1 MCRNNT
7 APILIVLFSLFIL
20 TIPGPVFSQTYLDP
34 SAPVSSRVEDLLS
47 RMTLAEKIGQMTQAN
62 LTNLASDAEVA
73 GLFLGSIL
81 SGGGAVPDPNTPAV
95 WADTYDRLQAQ
106 ALSTRLAI
114 PILYGIDAVHGH
126 NNVKGA
132 VIFPHNIGLG
142 ATRNPELLRR
152 AAEITALEVA
162 GTGIDWTF
170 APCVAVVR
178 DERWGRT
185 YEGFGESSELVEMLG
200 AAQVRGLQGDSLGR
214 PDRVLACAK
223 HYLGDGGTSGGVNE
237 GNTECDEATLRRL
250 FLPAY
255 IRAVEAGVATVMPS
269 YSSWNG
275 AKMHSHAYL
284 ITTVLK
290 GELGFQGFVISDW
303 DGITRLP
310 GSDERA
316 KIVKVINAGVDM
328 GMVPTSYR
336 DFIKHLT
343 AAVQAGEV
351 PMTRIDDAVRRILT
365 VKFRMG
371 LFENLYTDRALT
383 AEIGSAAHREVA
395 RACVRESLV
404 LLTKKEGIL
413 PLSRSAA
420 RIHVAGN
427 GADDLGN
434 QCGGWTISWQG
445 SSGDVTDGTTILEAL
460 RAAAP
465 GVQFTYSLN
474 GSGAAGANLG
484 IAVIGETPYAESQGD
499 RSDLHLA
506 AKVIEP
512 VRVLKNAGLKTV
524 VILLSGRPIIID
536 NILPYADAIIAAW
549 LPGSEGSGVADVL
562 FGDYPF
568 SGLLPCSWPRA
579 MADIP
584 INIGDV
590 PYRPLYPYGH
600 GITSLADSES
610 GTPPHFF
617 AASVSAGGDTLFA
630 GFNKAMADPAAAPTA
645 EWTVLVNWGM
655 TEVTALS
662 RHPKD
667 PTVLCLAL
675 ARPVLKH
682 DVVQLRYSGTGARS
696 ADNGL
701 LAPFDSQPVYNY
713 RDEVRGKDPV
723 PGRVQAEDYIH
734 MQGVQTESTSDEG
747 GGENVGYID
756 SGDYMVYQ
764 VEVAESGSYDL
775 DFRVA
780 AQSSSGQIKVID
792 AVTNKLLATIDLP
805 ITGGWQNW
813 QTATITVLLSR
824 GPATLRMQA
833 SRGGFN
839 LNWIDFYLLTGVESR
854 PAGAPG
860 RFQLSANY
868 PNPFN
873 ASTAI
878 TCSLPEGDK
887 SGRLS
892 LTISDALGRIVRR
905 LKALPSGAEHRFTWD
920 GRDESGLPLPS
931 GLYFYT
937 ALFGGDR
944 ESRKMLLLR

>member
-1 MCRNNT
+1 MHRDNT
-7 APILIVLFSLFIL
+7 VPSFIALVALFIL
-20 TIPGPVFSQTYLDP
+20 TISGPAFSQIYLDP
-34 SAPVSSRVEDLLS
+34 NAAVTDRVEDLLS

-73 GLFLGSIL
+73 GLYLGSIL

-142 ATRNPELLRR
+142 AARNPELVRR

-170 APCVAVVR
+170 APCVSAVR

-185 YEGFGESSELVEMLG
+185 YEGFGESSELAELLG
-200 AAQVRGLQGDSLGR
+200 AAQVRGFQGDSLGR

-223 HYLGDGGTSGGVNE
+223 HYLGDGGTTGGVNE

-255 IRAVEAGVATVMPS
+255 ARAIEAGVATIMPS

-275 AKMHSHAYL
+275 EKMHSHTYL
-284 ITTVLK
+284 LTTVLK
-290 GELGFQGFVISDW
+290 GELGFQGFVVSDW

-316 KIVKVINAGVDM
+316 KIVKVVNAGVDM

-336 DFIKHLT
+336 DFIRHLT

-351 PMTRIDDAVRRILT
+351 SMARIDDAVRRILA

-371 LFENLYTDRALT
+371 LFEHFYTDRALT

-404 LLTKKEGIL
+404 LLAKKEGIL

-427 GADDLGN
+427 GADDIGN

-445 SSGDVTDGTTILEAL
+445 SSGDITGGTTILAAL
-460 RAAAP
+460 RAEAP
-465 GVQFTYSLN
+465 GVQFTYSLD
-474 GSGAAGANLG
+474 GSGAAGADLG
-484 IAVIGETPYAESQGD
+484 ISVIGETPYAEGQGD
-499 RSDLHLA
+499 RSDLHLPA
-506 AKVIEP
+506 RVIEP
-512 VRVLKNAGLKTV
+512 VRALKNAGLKTV
-524 VILLSGRPIIID
+524 VILLSGRPMIID

-562 FGDYPF
+562 FGGHPF
-568 SGLLPCSWPRA
+568 TGTLPHSWPRA
-579 MADIP
+579 MAQIP
-584 INIGDV
+584 INIGDD

-600 GITSLADSES
+600 GITSLADSDP
-610 GTPPHFF
+610 GTSPHFF

-630 GFNKAMADPAAAPTA
+630 GFDKAMADPVAAPTA
-645 EWTVLVNWGM
+645 EWTVLVNWGV
-655 TEVTALS
+655 TGVTALS

-667 PTVLCLAL
+667 PTILCLAL
-675 ARPVLKH
+675 AKPVLKH
-682 DVVQLRYSGTGARS
+682 DVVQLQYTGSNARS

-701 LAPFDSQPVYNY
+701 LAPFESQPVYNY

-723 PGRVQAEDYIH
+723 PGRVQAEDYIR
-734 MQGVQTESTSDEG
+734 MQGVQTESTSDVG

-756 SGDYMVYQ
+756 SGDYMIYQ

-780 AQSSSGQIKVID
+780 AQSGAGQIKVID
-792 AVTNKLLATIDLP
+792 AVTNKQLATIDLP
-805 ITGGWQNW
+805 VTGGWQIW
-813 QTATITVLLSR
+813 QTATVTVLLNK

-839 LNWIDFYLLTGVESR
+839 LNWIEFYLLTGVESR
-854 PAGAPG
+854 PVNAPG
-860 RFQLSANY
+860 RFLLAANY

-873 ASTAI
+873 AATTI
-878 TCSLPEGDK
+878 TCSLPDGNK
-887 SGRLS
+887 GGRLS
-892 LTISDALGRIVRR
+892 LTISDARGRIVRR
-905 LKALPSGAEHRFTWD
+905 LEALPAGAEHRFTWD
-920 GRDESGLPLPS
+920 GRDESGLPVPS

-937 ALFGGDR
+937 ALFGDAKQ
-944 ESRKMLLLR
+944 SRKLLLLR

>member
-1 MCRNNT
+1 MHRARP
-7 APILIVLFSLFIL
+7 APLLFVLLALL
-20 TIPGPVFSQTYLDP
+20 TISLPAFSQTYLDP
-34 SAPVSSRVEDLLS
+34 NAPVADRVEDLLG
-47 RMTLAEKIGQMTQAN
+47 RLTLAEKIGQMTQAN
-62 LTNLASDAEVA
+62 LTNLASEADVA
-73 GLFLGSIL
+73 GFFLGSVL
-81 SGGGAVPDPNTPAV
+81 SGGGAVPEPNTPAG
-95 WADTYDRLQAQ
+95 WADMYDRLQAQ

-114 PILYGIDAVHGH
+114 PILYGVDAVHGH
-126 NNVKGA
+126 NNVKGT

-142 ATRNPELLRR
+142 ATRNPALVRQ
-152 AAEITALEVA
+152 AAEIVALEVA
-162 GTGIDWTF
+162 GTGVDWTF
-170 APCVAVVR
+170 APCVAAVR

-185 YEGFGESSELVEMLG
+185 YEGFGESSELAEIMG
-200 AAQVRGLQGDSLGR
+200 AAQVRGFQGDSLGR

-255 IRAVEAGVATVMPS
+255 IRAIEAGVATVMPS

-275 AKMHSHAYL
+275 DKMHSHTWL
-284 ITTVLK
+284 LTTVLK

-303 DGITRLP
+303 DGIARLP
-310 GSDERA
+310 GADERA
-316 KIVKVINAGVDM
+316 KIVKAINAGIDM
-328 GMVPTSYR
+328 AMVPTSYR

-343 AAVQAGEV
+343 AAVNAGEV
-351 PMTRIDDAVRRILT
+351 TQARIDDAVRRILS

-371 LFENLYTDRALT
+371 LFENFYTDRALT
-383 AEIGSAAHREVA
+383 GAVGSAAHREVA

-404 LLTKKEGIL
+404 LLAKKEGIL

-427 GADDLGN
+427 GADDIGN

-445 SSGDVTDGTTILEAL
+445 ASGDVTDGTTILEAL
-460 RAAAP
+460 RAEAP
-465 GVQFTYSLN
+465 GVNFTYSLD
-474 GSGAAGANLG
+474 GTGAAGADLG

-506 AKVIEP
+506 ARVIEP
-512 VRVLKNAGLKTV
+512 VRTLKNAGLKTV
-524 VILLSGRPIIID
+524 VILLSGRPMIID

-562 FGDYPF
+562 FGSHPF
-568 SGLLPCSWPRA
+568 TGTLPHSWPRA

-584 INIGDV
+584 INSGDD

-600 GITSLADSES
+600 GITSLADSDP
-610 GTPPHFF
+610 GAPPHFF
-617 AASVSAGGDTLFA
+617 AASVSAGGDTLLA
-630 GFNKAMADPAAAPTA
+630 GFDKGMAEPNAGATA
-645 EWTVLVNWGM
+645 EWTVLVNWGI
-655 TEVTALS
+655 TGVTGIS
-662 RHPKD
+662 RHPHD
-667 PTVLCLAL
+667 PTILCLTL
-675 ARPVLKH
+675 ASPVLKH
-682 DVVQLRYSGTGARS
+682 DVVQLQYTGMSVRS

-701 LAPFDSQPVYNY
+701 LAPFQSQPVYNY

-723 PGRVQAEDYIH
+723 PGRVQAEDYIR
-734 MQGVQTESTSDEG
+734 MQGIQTESTTDVG

-756 SGDYMVYQ
+756 SGDYLIYQ

-780 AQSSSGQIKVID
+780 AQSSAGQIKVID
-792 AVTNKLLATIDLP
+792 AITNKLLATVELP
-805 ITGGWQNW
+805 VTGGWQSW
-813 QTATITVLLSR
+813 QTATVTVVLGK

-839 LNWIDFYLLTGVESR
+839 LNWIDFYLLTGVDAH

-860 RFQLSANY
+860 RFHLAANY

-878 TCSLPEGDK
+878 RCALHEGNRG
-887 SGRLS
+887 GRLL
-892 LTISDALGRIVRR
+892 LTITDALGRTVRS
-905 LKALPSGAEHRFTWD
+905 LEAIPSGGEHHFQWD
-920 GRDESGLPLPS
+920 GRDGSGLALPS
-931 GLYFYT
+931 GLYLYT
-937 ALFGGDR
+937 ALYGS
-944 ESRKMLLLR
+944 EKQTRKMLLLR